1 MWVLSLLI
9 ALLFSLICVLFN
21 VGLEIL
27 LELALRFWLG
37 MKGFKVDHST
47 KASDRIHLSER
58 RIAVKAEAS

>member
-1 MWVLSLLI
+1 
-9 ALLFSLICVLFN
+9 
-21 VGLEIL
+21 
-27 LELALRFWLG
+27 